1 LYKFSEC
8 GGTWRTA
15 TCALGFGE
23 RMIPTAF
30 EPSER
35 LRPYVRS
42 IVVMHTRDEATRPV
56 LPAAGLMLGIRF
68 AGSTAL
74 VSGDSSVKALA
85 SAGLAG
91 MRTTLRRMRTS
102 AGGGVVV
109 AQFHELGAARFF
121 DPSLH
126 ELFGSITPLSDIAS
140 RPLLAEI
147 EERLAGAA
155 THAARAGLVD
165 EFLCRSFRERSDDA
179 LVREAARVIR
189 RTHGVVRIGAL
200 ARDLGI
206 SQDALEKRFR
216 RVAGASPKQLASIA
230 RFRSVVAGFERG
242 ETLTALAH
250 RAGYFDQSH
259 LIREFRSFTGEA
271 PEAFLSARLHC

>member
-1 LYKFSEC
+1 
-8 GGTWRTA
+8 
-15 TCALGFGE
+15 
-23 RMIPTAF
+23 MIQTSF

-42 IVVMHTRDEATRPV
+42 IVVMHTSEEAIRPV
-56 LPAAGLMLGIRF
+56 LPAAGLTLGFRF

-74 VSGDSSVKALA
+74 VSDDSSVRALA

-109 AQFHELGAARFF
+109 AQFRELGAARFF
-121 DPSLH
+121 DLPLH
-126 ELFGSITPLSDIAS
+126 ELFGSITPLADVAC
-140 RPLLAEI
+140 RALLAEI
-147 EERLAGAA
+147 EERLACAS
-155 THAARAGLVD
+155 THAARAALVD
-165 EFLCRSFRERSDDA
+165 EFLCRSFRDCSNDE
-179 LVREAARVIR
+179 LVQQAARVIGR
-189 RTHGVVRIGAL
+189 AHGIVRIRTL
-200 ARDLGI
+200 ARELGI

-230 RFRSVVAGFERG
+230 RFRAVVGGFERG

-271 PEAFLSARLHC
+271 PESFLSARRHC